1 MPQGAAQLN
10 EGKMKTLADKEK
22 LRMLISSR
30 FVQQDLL
37 KQSLQA
43 EIKSILDSN
52 SKPFQE
58 IKDTDTQVIIKA
70 NIIEFLFN
78 NYILI

>member
-22 LRMLISSR
+22 LRMFISSR

-52 SKPFQE
+52 SKPF
-58 IKDTDTQVIIKA
+58 
-70 NIIEFLFN
+70 
-78 NYILI
+78 